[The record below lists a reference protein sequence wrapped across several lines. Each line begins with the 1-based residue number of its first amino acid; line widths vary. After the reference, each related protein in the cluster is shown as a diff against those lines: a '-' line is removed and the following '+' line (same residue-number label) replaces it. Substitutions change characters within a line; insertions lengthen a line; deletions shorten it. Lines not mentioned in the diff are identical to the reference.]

1 MTWCI
6 YKHTSPSNK
15 SYIGMTYQD
24 PNVRWKNGAGYSAE
38 TKFGKAIQ
46 KYGWDNF
53 THEIIEEN
61 IQTLCEAKEREI
73 YWIDYFDSYKNGYNS
88 TIGGDNVS
96 IDRETNLP
104 VYQLDYNLKIVNEFP
119 TLADAGRALGIS
131 PSGIMES
138 VRPDGNQISAG
149 GFYWCLKENYTP
161 EWKPRIDLQ
170 KKPVICVETGQIFDS
185 EVEAA
190 DFSGLTQAAISAC
203 CYEKTITCM
212 GKHWVFLSNYNENWK
227 PREPIEK
234 RRPTSKQIVCIETG
248 EIYKSVSEAA
258 RLNFTCRSSITRAC
272 LEANRTANN
281 KHFAYLKEET

>member
-15 SYIGMTYQD
+15 SYIGMTYRD
-24 PNVRWKNGAGYSAE
+24 PKARWQNGTGYSIE

-53 THEIIEEN
+53 THEILEVG
-61 IQTLCEAKEREI
+61 IQTLDKAKEREM
-73 YWIDYFDSYKNGYNS
+73 YWINHFDSYKNGYNS

-96 IDRETNLP
+96 LERETNLP
-104 VYQLDYNLKIVNEFP
+104 VYQLDCNLNIINEFP
-119 TLADAGRALGIS
+119 TLADAGRAIGVS

-161 EWKPRIDLQ
+161 EWKPRTDLQ

-190 DFSGLTQAAISAC
+190 ESSGLTQAAISAC

-227 PREPIEK
+227 PRKPIEK
-234 RRPTSKQIVCIETG
+234 RRPTSKLIICIETG

-258 RLNFTCRSSITRAC
+258 RLNSTSRTSIMRAC
-272 LEANRTANN
+272 TESHRTANN
-281 KHFAYLKEET
+281 KHFSYLKEGN

>member
-15 SYIGMTYQD
+15 SYIGMTYRD
-24 PNVRWKNGAGYSAE
+24 PKARWQNGAGYSIE

-53 THEIIEEN
+53 THEIIEVN
-61 IQTLCEAKEREI
+61 IQTLDEAKEREI

-96 IDRETNLP
+96 LERETNLP
-104 VYQLDYNLKIVNEFP
+104 VYQLDCNLNIINEFP
-119 TLADAGRALGIS
+119 TLADAGRTIGTS
-131 PSGIMES
+131 PSGIMEA
-138 VRPDGNQISAG
+138 VRPDGAQISAG

-170 KKPVICVETGQIFDS
+170 KKQVVCVETGQIFES

-190 DFSGLTQAAISAC
+190 NSSGLTQAAISAC

-212 GKHWVFLSNYNENWK
+212 GKHWVFSSNYDENWK

-234 RRPTSKQIVCIETG
+234 RRPTSKPVVCLETN
-248 EIYKSVSEAA
+248 EIYKSISEAA
-258 RLNFTCRSSITRAC
+258 RSNLVSRQTIMRAC
-272 LEANRTANN
+272 KEPNYTINN
-281 KHFAYLKEET
+281 KHFSYLKEKE